1 MKSSITARNL
11 TPPYSSASTIHMINR
26 GTRHEEAS
34 TAEATILA
42 HNRGSSDLE
51 IITPPL
57 NGVINAKL
65 VYRTTWP
72 PLHSLG
78 YKNSSSSLRHLSP
91 GRWDLPARSR
101 RVDRF
106 LDAPRIR
113 LAASVAP
120 PHDRFRVTAGRMV
133 VSPGCVGVF
142 QPGERAWMNREK
154 EEQKRI
160 RWTALNTNER
170 CFPHYPNAKDPSE
183 LMWLKS
189 VWSAY
194 TGSRLISTT
203 LTNTNT
209 FILFIFFCFGLIR
222 TLWYVESTL
231 DILLFYYVF

>member
-1 MKSSITARNL
+1 MLPPSTLFLRCYGKKKKKNEPAHLPTIDTIDPTIALFKNPSPNEGQANPRSIV
-11 TPPYSSASTIHMINR
+11 ASIP
-26 GTRHEEAS
+26 

-113 LAASVAP
+113 LAASVAS

-142 QPGERAWMNREK
+142 QPGERA
-154 EEQKRI
+154 
-160 RWTALNTNER
+160 
-170 CFPHYPNAKDPSE
+170 
-183 LMWLKS
+183 
-189 VWSAY
+189 
-194 TGSRLISTT
+194 
-203 LTNTNT
+203 
-209 FILFIFFCFGLIR
+209 
-222 TLWYVESTL
+222 
-231 DILLFYYVF
+231 